1 MRIRLSQLRRIIKEE
16 VSRTLAE
23 TRTAAEEA
31 RFQEIQAALL
41 KPPAGMMSAADVR
54 ARDKEIEA
62 QWNKMTPE
70 ERAEMNA
77 RLADDDDIMNAGAGV
92 SDDVD
97 DMEVEP
103 GFGGDDP
110 YGTYKQPFGRKGPL
124 VDIGSK
130 YR

>member
-31 RFQEIQAALL
+31 RFKEIQAALRQ
-41 KPPAGMMSAADVR
+41 PAGMSDADFR

-62 QWNKMTPE
+62 QWDKMTPK
-70 ERAEMNA
+70 EREKMNKQ
-77 RLADDDDIMNAGAGV
+77 LADADDIANTGDDV
-92 SDDVD
+92 SDDMDD
-97 DMEVEP
+97 DMEFEP
-103 GFGGDDP
+103 GFGGNDP
-110 YGTYKQPFGRKGPL
+110 YGTYKQPFGRTGRI
-124 VDIGSK
+124 VDRGSN

>member
-31 RFQEIQAALL
+31 RFKEIQAALMQ
-41 KPPAGMMSAADVR
+41 PAGMSDADVR
-54 ARDKEIEA
+54 KRDKEIEA
-62 QWNKMTPE
+62 QWDKMTPE

-77 RLADDDDIMNAGAGV
+77 RLADADDIMNAGAGV

-103 GFGGDDP
+103 GFGGNDP
-110 YGTYKQPFGRKGPL
+110 YGTYKQPFGRTGRII
-124 VDIGSK
+124 DRGSN